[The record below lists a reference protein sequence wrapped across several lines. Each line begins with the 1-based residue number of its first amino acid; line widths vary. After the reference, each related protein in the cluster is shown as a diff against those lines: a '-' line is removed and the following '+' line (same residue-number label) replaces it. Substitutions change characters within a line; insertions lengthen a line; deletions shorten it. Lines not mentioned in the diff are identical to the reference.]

1 MIILEICANEFFC
14 IVYLKNNKKI
24 NPKKKI
30 NQKKLI
36 KKISNQ
42 KKLIQKN

>member
-24 NPKKKI
+24 NPKKK
-30 NQKKLI
+30 N
-36 KKISNQ
+36 
-42 KKLIQKN
+42 